1 MKNDLIVQRAK
12 KVITDLGLLNRI
24 GYIKEYTNVLK
35 EDRYS
40 ENYLLKYILNLAE
53 DQQQMNYLF
62 VEKVLKQINLLL
74 L

>member
-24 GYIKEYTNVLK
+24 GHIKEYTNVLR
-35 EDRYS
+35 EDRNS
-40 ENYLLKYILNLAE
+40 KNYLLKYILNLAE
-53 DQQQMNYLF
+53 GQQQMNYLF